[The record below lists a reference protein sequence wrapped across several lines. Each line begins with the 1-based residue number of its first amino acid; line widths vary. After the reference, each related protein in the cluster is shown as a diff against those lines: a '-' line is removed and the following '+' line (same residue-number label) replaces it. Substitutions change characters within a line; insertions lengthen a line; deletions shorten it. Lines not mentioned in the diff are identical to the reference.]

1 MKEIKLL
8 SLSLKNFKGIKKF
21 ELLADG
27 KNLNIFGDNGSGKTS
42 IADSFYWLLFGKD
55 SQDKEKFG
63 IKTLDDGKEI
73 HRLDHEV
80 EGEFTVNGEPLTL
93 KRIYKEDWVKKRG
106 QLTEEQSGH
115 TTDYFINGVPK
126 SATEYNKKISEL
138 INKKIF
144 KLLTSPTF
152 FNEETKMEERRATL
166 LEVVGDISDDDV
178 ISSNQALK
186 DLPAILRGETIED
199 MKAVIASK
207 RSRIKKEVEGIQPR
221 VDELFM
227 SLPGT
232 TIDVPSIEK
241 EISAIDKKLDENASQ
256 INNIKNGSAIT
267 GKQNELR
274 QVEMDLESIKRDLE
288 SESVEKGYQVQ
299 AKIQEEQSNIS
310 ILKRKK
316 DDAEHQ
322 IKRNNEEVTAIDT
335 RLTELRDE
343 WAQVD
348 AMGFVHES
356 ECTCPTCGQDLP
368 EGQVAAAKE
377 KALSQ
382 FNLTKSKSLEEIS
395 TRGKRLSEKKAETV
409 NDVEKLTTT
418 VDGIQSQITEKEKT
432 VTKLT
437 TELDALRT
445 AVKDARQ
452 DPKYQSKLQ
461 EQTKLNEEIKSLK
474 DNAQES
480 VSSVETEVA
489 SLRAERAEL
498 NVKIAQHDA
507 AIATKERIVE
517 LQEQEVKLAKE
528 FEEVEKGIYLIDLFT
543 RSKVGLLGERINEK
557 FKIARF
563 KLFHVQQNGGIQDV
577 CEVTYGGVPFS
588 EGLNNG
594 AKINS
599 GLDIINTLTE
609 HFGVRVPIF
618 FDNAESVTEL
628 IDTESQLITLEVSK
642 KDKQL
647 RIEKQSTD
655 ESVVA

>member
-21 ELLADG
+21 DLPADG
-27 KNLNIFGDNGSGKTS
+27 ENLNIFGDNGSGKTT

-55 SQDKEKFG
+55 SLDKEKFG
-63 IKTLDDGKEI
+63 IKTLDDGKVI

-80 EGEFTVNGEPLTL
+80 EGGFTVNGEPLTL

-126 SATEYNKKISEL
+126 SATDYNKKISEL
-138 INKKIF
+138 IDKKVF

-152 FNEETKMEERRATL
+152 FNEETKMEERRETL
-166 LEVVGDISDDDV
+166 LEVVGDITDDDV

-186 DLPAILRGETIED
+186 DLPAILRGEKIED
-199 MKAVIASK
+199 MKAIIASK

-221 VDELFM
+221 VDELYM
-227 SLPGT
+227 SLPDS

-241 EISAIDKKLDENASQ
+241 EISAVEKKLDENVGQ

-267 GKQNELR
+267 SKQNGLR
-274 QVEMDLESIKRDLE
+274 QVEMDLEAIKRNLE
-288 SESVEKGYQVQ
+288 SESVEKGYQIQ

-310 ILKRKK
+310 ILTRKK
-316 DDAEHQ
+316 EDTEHQ
-322 IKRNNEEVTAIDT
+322 IKRNNEEVTVLERHIAGLREQWTTENAIEFT
-335 RLTELRDE
+335 
-343 WAQVD
+343 
-348 AMGFVHES
+348 HES
-356 ECTCPTCGQDLP
+356 ECACPTCGQDIP
-368 EGQVAAAKE
+368 QAQVVAAKE
-377 KALSQ
+377 KALSA
-382 FNLTKSKSLEEIS
+382 FNLNKSKKLESINALGKSKSEEK
-395 TRGKRLSEKKAETV
+395 TELLGR
-409 NDVEKLTTT
+409 VEKLSTTANA
-418 VDGIQSQITEKEKT
+418 IQSQIDDKAK
-432 VTKLT
+432 VVSKLEE
-437 TELDALRT
+437 ELATLRT

-461 EQTKLNEEIKSLK
+461 EQAKLNDEIKSLK
-474 DNAQES
+474 DNASES
-480 VSSVETEVA
+480 VASVEIEVA

-507 AIATKERIVE
+507 AIATKKRIAE

-543 RSKVGLLGERINEK
+543 RSKVSLLGERINEK

-647 RIEKQSTD
+647 RIEKQAVEKD
-655 ESVVA
+655 GAA